1 MINIKDYIKLNNY
14 QVKNGTIILPDKDL
28 EKSAKEVT
36 DANTITVASTEQDKE
51 KKNTAKGVQ
60 FIKQPEYI
68 KDKVRVN

>member
-1 MINIKDYIKLNNY
+1 MIKKLNN
-14 QVKNGTIILPDKDL
+14 QVKNETFILPDKEL

-36 DANTITVASTEQDKE
+36 DANTITVASTEQQDKE

>member
-1 MINIKDYIKLNNY
+1 MIKKLNN
-14 QVKNGTIILPDKDL
+14 QVKNETIILPDKEL
-28 EKSAKEVT
+28 VKTAKEVT
-36 DANTITVASTEQDKE
+36 DTNTITVASTEQDKE